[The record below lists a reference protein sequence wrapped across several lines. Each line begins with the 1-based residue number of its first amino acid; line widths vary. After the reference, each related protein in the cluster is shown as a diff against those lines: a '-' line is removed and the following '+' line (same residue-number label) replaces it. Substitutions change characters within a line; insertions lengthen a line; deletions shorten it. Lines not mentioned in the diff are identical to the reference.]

1 MGKRMFYTKVSDL
14 EDEQKIEVGM
24 TISYPPGHNLYQT
37 HAALTNYK
45 SLHLVPNQLQMNL
58 KKIIQAQAQRE
69 MNYH

>member
-1 MGKRMFYTKVSDL
+1 MFYTKVSDL

-24 TISYPPGHNLYQT
+24 TISSPPEHILDQI

-58 KKIIQAQAQRE
+58 KKMIQPQTQ